1 MQIPIIDFN
10 AFLIGDS
17 TAKEAV
23 AAQISLAIHEV
34 GCLYLKN
41 YGIPNTLI
49 AQVFS
54 QTECFFGLPEHEK
67 EQVSFFPDRN
77 LRGYHNFKKSEDKH
91 NANELMTEGFHFGKE
106 ITSDE
111 VGGIEDPF
119 FEPNKWPKNPTQF
132 HKVMMKFF
140 AGCHETALRVFQAL
154 AISLIIPEDYFTN
167 LYSEQNH
174 GIVLHHYPSIYQPP
188 ELGKVYLAEHTDIGT
203 LTFLFQDS
211 EGLEVYTNAGE
222 WVVAPFIP
230 DAIIVLVADLM
241 QRWTNDKFCA
251 TRHRVIV
258 PTQSHSAKQR
268 YSCAFFTGPN
278 YDAPINSIQTCLD
291 IDEVPKY
298 PPILA
303 HEYFKQPKG

>member
-1 MQIPIIDFN
+1 MQIPIIDFHP
-10 AFLIGDS
+10 FLVNNS

-34 GCLYLKN
+34 GCFYLKN
-41 YGIPNTLI
+41 YGISKTLI

-54 QTECFFGLPEHEK
+54 QAECFFALTENEK
-67 EQVSFFPDRN
+67 EQASFFPDRN
-77 LRGYHNFKKSEDKH
+77 LRGYHNFKKSEDQH

-106 ITSDE
+106 ITPDE
-111 VGGIEDPF
+111 VGVIKDPF
-119 FEPNKWPKNPTQF
+119 FEPNKWPHQTNF
-132 HKVMMKFF
+132 RKVMMEFF
-140 AGCHETALRVFQAL
+140 TVCHESALRVFQAL
-154 AISLIIPEDYFTN
+154 AISLKLPEDYFTN

-174 GIVLHHYPSIYQPP
+174 GIVWHHYPSIYQPP
-188 ELGKVYLAEHTDIGT
+188 ELGKIYLAEHTDIGT

-211 EGLEVYTNAGE
+211 EGLEVYTNTGE

-251 TRHRVIV
+251 TRHRVVV

-278 YDAPINSIQTCLD
+278 YDTSINCIKSCLD
-291 IDEVPKY
+291 INEIAKY

-303 HEYFKQPKG
+303 QEYFKQPKG

>member
-10 AFLIGDS
+10 PFINGD
-17 TAKEAV
+17 TVAKEAV
-23 AAQISLAIHEV
+23 ATQISLAIHEV
-34 GCLYLKN
+34 GCFYLKN
-41 YGIPNTLI
+41 YGISKTLI
-49 AQVFS
+49 TQVFS
-54 QTECFFGLPEHEK
+54 QAECFFALPENEK

-77 LRGYHNFKKSEDKH
+77 LRGYHNFKKSEDNH

-106 ITSDE
+106 ISLDE
-111 VGGIEDPF
+111 VGIIEDPF
-119 FEPNKWPKNPTQF
+119 FEPNKWPHQTNF
-132 HKVMMKFF
+132 REMMMEFF
-140 AGCHETALRVFQAL
+140 TACHESALKVFQAL
-154 AISLIIPEDYFTN
+154 AISLKLPEDYFTN

-174 GIVLHHYPSIYQPP
+174 GIVWHHYPSIYQPP

-211 EGLEVYTNAGE
+211 EGLEVYTNSEE
-222 WVVAPFIP
+222 WVLAPFIP

-251 TRHRVIV
+251 TRHRVVV

-278 YDAPINSIQTCLD
+278 YDTSINSIQTCLD

-303 HEYFKQPKG
+303 HEYFKQPK